1 MIPDEVTRLAQAV
14 NALRPDW
21 NVRSLQTFITN
32 QLPDRTYKAAA
43 AAFVMI
49 ATDPT
54 TDTPARILQPGPWW
68 GDDEQGCQLNSGTGG
83 YGPTCRCGKTRARHN
98 EAESKVAPE
107 LRHEFETD
115 AEHETR
121 LRREQRGS
129 AA

>member
-1 MIPDEVTRLAQAV
+1 MLSEEIDRLAQSV

-21 NVRSLQTFITN
+21 GAHDLKTFIAN
-32 QLPDRTYKAAA
+32 QLPDRNYTDAAKAFA
-43 AAFVMI
+43 MI

-54 TDTPARILQPGPWW
+54 TRSPARILQPGPWW
-68 GDDEQGCQLNSGTGG
+68 GDKPTAGGGTGG

-98 EAESKVAPE
+98 EAESKVVPE

>member
-1 MIPDEVTRLAQAV
+1 MLSEEIDRLAQSV

-21 NVRSLQTFITN
+21 GAHDLKTFIAN
-32 QLPDRTYKAAA
+32 QLPDRSYTEAAKAFAT
-43 AAFVMI
+43 I

-54 TDTPARILQPGPWW
+54 TRSPARILQPGPWW
-68 GDDEQGCQLNSGTGG
+68 GDKPTTGGGTGG

>member
-1 MIPDEVTRLAQAV
+1 MLSEEIDRLAQSV

-21 NVRSLQTFITN
+21 GAHDLKTFIAN
-32 QLPDRTYKAAA
+32 QLPNRGYLEAAKAFAE
-43 AAFVMI
+43 I

-54 TDTPARILQPGPWW
+54 TRSPARILQPGPWW
-68 GDDEQGCQLNSGTGG
+68 GDKPTAGGGTGG

>member
-1 MIPDEVTRLAQAV
+1 MLSEEIDRLAQSV

-21 NVRSLQTFITN
+21 GAHDLKTFIAN
-32 QLPDRTYKAAA
+32 QLPDRSYTDTAKAFAI
-43 AAFVMI
+43 I

-54 TDTPARILQPGPWW
+54 TRTPARILQPGPWW
-68 GDDEQGCQLNSGTGG
+68 GDKPTAGGGTGG
-83 YGPTCRCGKTRARHN
+83 YGPVCRCGKTRPRHN

-115 AEHETR
+115 ADHEAR
-121 LRREQRGS
+121 LRREQRGR

>member
-1 MIPDEVTRLAQAV
+1 MLSEGIDRLAQSV

-21 NVRSLQTFITN
+21 GAHDLKTFIAN
-32 QLPDRTYKAAA
+32 QLPDRSYTEAAKAFA
-43 AAFVMI
+43 MI

-54 TDTPARILQPGPWW
+54 TRSPARILQPGPWW
-68 GDDEQGCQLNSGTGG
+68 GDKPTAGGGTGG

-98 EAESKVAPE
+98 EAESKVVPE

>member
-1 MIPDEVTRLAQAV
+1 MLSEEIDRLAQSV

-21 NVRSLQTFITN
+21 GAHDLKTFIAN
-32 QLPDRTYKAAA
+32 QLPDRSYTDAAKAFA
-43 AAFVMI
+43 MI

-54 TDTPARILQPGPWW
+54 TRSPARILNNGPWW
-68 GDDEQGCQLNSGTGG
+68 PGHEVQPQSAGTGG
-83 YGPTCRCGKTRARHN
+83 YGPICRCGKTRARHN

>member
-1 MIPDEVTRLAQAV
+1 MLSEEIDRLAQSV

-21 NVRSLQTFITN
+21 GAHDLKTFIAN
-32 QLPDRTYKAAA
+32 QLPDRSYTEAAKAFAL
-43 AAFVMI
+43 I

-54 TDTPARILQPGPWW
+54 TRSPARILQPGPWW
-68 GDDEQGCQLNSGTGG
+68 GDKPTAGGGTGG